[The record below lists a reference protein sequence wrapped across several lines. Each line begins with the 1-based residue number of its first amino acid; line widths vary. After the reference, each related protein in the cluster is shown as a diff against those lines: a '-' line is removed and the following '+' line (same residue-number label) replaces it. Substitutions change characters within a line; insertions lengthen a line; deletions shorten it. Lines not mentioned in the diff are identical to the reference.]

1 MSVGAKSELRKA
13 MNKVLK
19 AISAASRLEASHS
32 IATTVQSIPAYES
45 AKSVAVFL
53 SMKTEVDTTPIMK
66 YCSSQSKTLLVPKI
80 ISDCEFEL
88 VTLDSYES
96 VDLLPKDKW
105 GIPIPVYD
113 DAHRMI
119 QHPECTPDVIIVP
132 GVAFDKQCQ
141 RMGHGKGYYGGIRG
155 EV

>member
-1 MSVGAKSELRKA
+1 MSVSAKSELRKA

-19 AISAASRLEASHS
+19 ALSANSRMEASSS
-32 IATTVQSIPAYES
+32 IAVSLQNVPAYRN

-113 DAHRMI
+113 DAHRMVE
-119 QHPECTPDVIIVP
+119 HPECTPDVIIVP
-132 GVAFDKQCQ
+132 GVAFDRRCQ
-141 RMGHGKGYYGGIRG
+141 RMGHGKGYYGEIKGPR
-155 EV
+155 